1 MRAGRPDIRRDGD
14 RTRPSPS
21 SPRHIEYKWIVLSV
35 TTLGAAM
42 AAIDSSIVI
51 LALPQML
58 FSLHSDLLTMVW
70 VIMGYILMS
79 TVTLALFGRL
89 ADMFG
94 RVRLYN
100 LGFVVFTAGSVLC
113 AISQTGLELVF
124 LRLLQGLG
132 GAMLLSNSAAIITEV
147 FPPEQRGRALGIN
160 GITWAIGGILGPVLG
175 GLILAAASWRWIFL
189 INLPIGVF
197 GTAWAHL
204 ALHEVSTPARTER
217 FDVAGM
223 GLFSS
228 SLICLLVALTQG
240 VSWGWMSERVLAL
253 FAGAVVF
260 AAAFVAWNRRSTSPF
275 LDFSL
280 FGSKVFTYGT
290 FAAILQSLGLFAVSF
305 LVVFY
310 LQAARG
316 DSPLHAALLILPL
329 PIVQSVVGPIG
340 GTIADR
346 TGARL
351 PAAIGLALQALGATF
366 LATLSTHSSYLHLDA
381 ALVILGIGGG
391 LFWSPNTSAV
401 MSAAPRHRLG
411 VGSATLASFRQVGMV
426 TSFALTLAVAAA
438 TMPPRAIGSLFLGS
452 NEFLTPAVAAD
463 FTHGISVA
471 LSVSVVIVLVAF
483 VLILVG
489 GEPREARRGTALSAA
504 ER

>member
-1 MRAGRPDIRRDGD
+1 MGDRDGV
-14 RTRPSPS
+14 RRPAAS
-21 SPRHIEYKWIVLSV
+21 RLGHIQYKWIALSV

-58 FSLHSDLLTMVW
+58 FSLHSDLLTMIW

-100 LGFVVFTAGSVLC
+100 LGFVVFTVGSLLC
-113 AISQTGLELVF
+113 ALSQSGIELVMF
-124 LRLLQGLG
+124 RLIQGLG
-132 GAMLLSNSAAIITEV
+132 GAMLMANSAAIITEV
-147 FPPEQRGRALGIN
+147 FPAEERGRAMGIN
-160 GITWAIGGILGPVLG
+160 AITWAIGGILGPVLG

-189 INLPIGVF
+189 INLPIGLI
-197 GTAWAHL
+197 GTTWAYL
-204 ALHEVSTPARTER
+204 ALHEVSTPGRGER
-217 FDVAGM
+217 FDLFGM

-228 SLICLLVALTQG
+228 SLVCLLLALTQG
-240 VSWGWMSERVLAL
+240 VSWGWTSSKVLAL
-253 FAGAVVF
+253 FAGSVVL
-260 AAAFVAWNRRSTSPF
+260 AGGFVAWNRRSASPF
-275 LDFSL
+275 LDFAL
-280 FGSKVFTYGT
+280 FGSRVFTYGT
-290 FAAILQSLGLFAVSF
+290 CAAMLQSLGIFAVNF

-316 DSPLHAALLILPL
+316 YTPLHAALLILPL

-340 GTIADR
+340 GMIADR

-351 PAAIGLALQALGATF
+351 PAATGLGLQALAGAI
-366 LATLSTHSSYLHLDA
+366 LATLSTHSSYAHLGA
-381 ALVILGIGGG
+381 ALVVLGIGGG

-401 MSAAPRHRLG
+401 MSAAPRSRLG
-411 VGSATLASFRQVGMV
+411 VASATLSSFRQVGMV
-426 TSFALTLAVAAA
+426 TSFAVALAVAAA
-438 TMPPRAIGSLFLGS
+438 TMPPRAIASLFLGTS
-452 NEFLTPAVAAD
+452 EFLTPAVAAD
-463 FTHGISVA
+463 FTHGINVA

-483 VLILVG
+483 VLILRG
-489 GEPREARRGTALSAA
+489 GESREARRGAARSTA